1 MDEATNNRLELRIED
16 ASEGRHQ
23 LRLLADGR
31 DLLATGFADGHL
43 GPDPRSLLGPYS
55 PLLPGL
61 EPREVRLH
69 LAGCG
74 EICCGALYV
83 TVRQEGGAVVW
94 DGWRN
99 PDIKDLDL
107 PAYRF
112 DAAQY
117 LAELDRAGVGVEDW
131 PARGVGRLVQAE
143 LVRRP
148 ELLAAWEC
156 EFDALW
162 TWPSG
167 PDRIDLTFVWR
178 PDGHQPDHL
187 GDFPYLQFEVE
198 LTVPAGDP
206 VALAADL
213 VDRLTSADPRDRA
226 RVCGGSPA
234 YAELLGHPWPE
245 DL

>member
-1 MDEATNNRLELRIED
+1 MDDASNNRLELRIED
-16 ASEGRHQ
+16 ASEGRRQ

-31 DLLATGFADGHL
+31 DLLDTGFTDGHL

-55 PLLPGL
+55 PLLPGP
-61 EPREVRLH
+61 EPREVQLH
-69 LAGCG
+69 VAGCG
-74 EICCGALYV
+74 EVCCGALYV
-83 TVRQEGGAVVW
+83 TVRQDGDAVVW
-94 DGWRN
+94 GGWRN
-99 PDIKDLDL
+99 PGIEDLDL

-143 LVRRP
+143 LARRP

-162 TWPSG
+162 TWTSG
-167 PDRIDLTFVWR
+167 PDRIDLTFIWR
-178 PDGHQPDHL
+178 PDGPPDHL
-187 GDFPYLQFEVE
+187 GESPYLQFLAE

-206 VALAADL
+206 VDLAADL
-213 VDRLTSADPRDRA
+213 VDRLTSADPRGQA
-226 RVCGGSPA
+226 RVCGGSAA
-234 YAELLGHPWPE
+234 YAELLGYPWPE